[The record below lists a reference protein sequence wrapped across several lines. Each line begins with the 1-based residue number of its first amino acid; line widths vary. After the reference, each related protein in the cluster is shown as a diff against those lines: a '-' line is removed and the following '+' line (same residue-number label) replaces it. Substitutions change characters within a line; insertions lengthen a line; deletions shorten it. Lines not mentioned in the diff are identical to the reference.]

1 MRKRKNF
8 FSSEQFDF
16 SIERF
21 WRSRNYMGTLFG
33 QDLISFLPLLTN
45 VFCSLDFGIALN
57 IELSSYFAGEPVLHV
72 RTQGLA
78 RKYV

>member
-1 MRKRKNF
+1 MRCVNLQGTPYSLAMRKRKNF

-45 VFCSLDFGIALN
+45 VFLFPRLWHSLK
-57 IELSSYFAGEPVLHV
+57 
-72 RTQGLA
+72 T
-78 RKYV
+78 